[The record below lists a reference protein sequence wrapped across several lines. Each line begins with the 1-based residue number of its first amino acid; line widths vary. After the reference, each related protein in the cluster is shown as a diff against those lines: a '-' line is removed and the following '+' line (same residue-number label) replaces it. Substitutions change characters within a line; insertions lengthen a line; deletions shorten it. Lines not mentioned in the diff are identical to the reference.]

1 MIFNT
6 LTPKFR
12 YILDL
17 FLISLKK
24 HQYIGF
30 YYDFSGIDPRTTGGV
45 KSAFSNALSSYY
57 NLLGFTDFVPG
68 FLTNVN
74 GGGLPRTRTPL
85 VFMVLLNFNYRN
97 PKHRNLLDEIIF
109 AKIEYII
116 ISATDMDLVRY
127 KPYLFIK
134 ADLSNMKALEY
145 FLYYLTN
152 YLKLNL
158 PVSYHKIR
166 AEDGG
171 KFKYKMLLINY
182 VYLISV
188 LRNSK
193 NILYEIAIYLYST
206 KTKFRLSDFSSIRT
220 CLKYF
225 TYPTKI
231 KIKFYNKCLS
241 RMVFMDSLYRNRKAI
256 RDIFFQ
262 RLKGFLMN
270 AKKIISFTKLKELLR
285 TFRKHKLTFV

>member
-12 YILDL
+12 YLLDL
-17 FLISLKK
+17 FLICLKK

-30 YYDFSGIDPRTTGGV
+30 YYDFSGIDPSTTVGV
-45 KSAFSNALSSYY
+45 RGAFSRTLSSYY

-74 GGGLPRTRTPL
+74 GGGLPRTRTPII
-85 VFMVLLNFNYRN
+85 FMVLLNFNYRN

-116 ISATDMDLVRY
+116 ISSTDMDLVRY
-127 KPYLFIK
+127 KPYLFIQ

-145 FLYYLTN
+145 FLFYLTN

-158 PVSYHKIR
+158 PVAYHKIR

-171 KFKYKMLLINY
+171 KYKYKILLVNY
-182 VYLISV
+182 LYIISI

-193 NILYEIAIYLYST
+193 NILYEIAIYLYTT
-206 KTKFRLSDFSSIRT
+206 KNKFSFSDFSSIQT
-220 CLKYF
+220 CIKYF
-225 TYPTKI
+225 IHPTKI
-231 KIKFYNKCLS
+231 KIKFYRKCLS
-241 RMVFMDSLYRNRKAI
+241 SRVFTESIYRNRKAL
-256 RDIFFQ
+256 RDIFFT
-262 RLKGFLMN
+262 RLKNLVLN
-270 AKKIISFTKLKELLR
+270 AKKIISIKKLKALLIR
-285 TFRKHKLTFV
+285 FKKQNLKFV